1 MEKLSMADLKNKLSD
16 QAVLVFQLITGSIL
30 FGATLF
36 LGFIIFMYQTASPAG
51 APGPEEVE
59 MMTLLSIIHGAV
71 FIGGLLASRF
81 IFDRLFSMARME
93 SAMDDWRLARYST
106 AAEKYLAVMRS
117 AMIVRMAL
125 LEAPAFFGLV
135 ICFMGATN
143 GVLMAESV
151 YWANLVSYA
160 ALVFLLLKEFPTRD
174 RLLEL
179 FRQKLGSLLE
189 Y

>member
-36 LGFIIFMYQTASPAG
+36 LGFVVFMYRTASPAG
-51 APGPEEVE
+51 APGLDAVE
-59 MMTLLSIIHGAV
+59 LMTLLSRIHGAV
-71 FIGGLLASRF
+71 FIGGLLASRLL
-81 IFDRLFSMARME
+81 FDRLFCSERIETMVNG
-93 SAMDDWRLARYST
+93 SLLGHLST

-117 AMIVRMAL
+117 ATIVRMAL

-143 GVLMAESV
+143 GVLRAETA